1 MLQAHINALV
11 TQVENLQVETPQI
24 VTYEKISV
32 RPEVNCDIPLD
43 IIKSVPEFTGTQDE
57 YVAWR
62 QSAIYAYELF
72 KPYNGS
78 STHYQAVAI
87 IRNKIRGTAG
97 ALLVSHNTVLN
108 FDAILARLDCT
119 YSDKTSLR
127 LLRQGLEMVRQGDMS
142 LMQYYDEVEK
152 KLTLVTN
159 KIVMT
164 HEQEGADWL
173 NSEVRADALHAFISD
188 LKKSLRSVVFPA
200 QPKDLPSALALARE
214 ADSSIER
221 SMFANSYAKAVEE
234 RAQGAEINKSRSYGK
249 PGRYNKEDQNQ
260 DKNPHFVKR
269 PKGNSQEQTNRDNQ
283 SQAPQPMEIDSSSKF
298 RQRTEYSKRQSND
311 TNAAKRRNSSDR
323 ATGPRRQRLN
333 Y

>member
-127 LLRQGLEMVRQGDMS
+127 LLRQGLEMVRQGDMP

-164 HEQEGADWL
+164 HEQEGADLL
-173 NSEVRADALHAFISD
+173 NSEVRADALHAFISG
-188 LKKSLRSVVFPA
+188 LKKSPRSVVFPA
-200 QPKDLPSALALARE
+200 QLKDLPSALALARE
-214 ADSSIER
+214 AESSI
-221 SMFANSYAKAVEE
+221 SWLFS
-234 RAQGAEINKSRSYGK
+234 
-249 PGRYNKEDQNQ
+249 
-260 DKNPHFVKR
+260 
-269 PKGNSQEQTNRDNQ
+269 
-283 SQAPQPMEIDSSSKF
+283 
-298 RQRTEYSKRQSND
+298 
-311 TNAAKRRNSSDR
+311 
-323 ATGPRRQRLN
+323 
-333 Y
+333 